1 MQHHPE
7 ANPLHELEYNAA
19 DEQMMLPTWV
29 TRPTVMVQL
38 LVSTSFVLAWLS
50 VEVISQNFLTF
61 QSESGGSVSGW
72 YPTAGLGV
80 ALLWALGLRYAW
92 VIVPTALL
100 GQMGVWGYEFA
111 PSLLLAM
118 IKAMTYSSAAV
129 VLRRALPP
137 GALPARPMQIGN
149 MIATMLGCAAFT
161 AAACVSLLVT
171 AGLIKTEEM
180 LDATI
185 GWTVGDAIGIL
196 VTAPLMVLIVAP
208 TICDALCK
216 HRDEAKQRYTEAM
229 GNRTLAS
236 QWTPWLLIIGTAVG
250 MALLASVPEEYDPRV
265 YYLGFVLLPALAMR
279 YKLAGALI
287 GLLLVSFAGMF
298 TAILQGIGM
307 PALTDLQLI
316 MIALGISTILVGS
329 FAVMRSLTELKR
341 QAEHRW
347 ATMAIR
353 GSGMGRWHWEVG
365 SDEFN
370 TDFILTDAFGYRRD
384 KVIPL
389 VGWWTQ
395 RIHAEDVRLNQ
406 TEMAKLL
413 QGKSDYFEVENRM
426 LAADGTWGWFYSQGT
441 VIERDAQGKPKRI
454 AGTHHDITER
464 KELERIRADA
474 EATHRSEQRFRTLAD
489 GAPVAIFQTDAKG
502 VFLYVNP
509 TWCMITGLAQT
520 DALYRSAAAF
530 AHTDDRDAVTDH
542 WATAVQTGTPVSIEH
557 RVVRDDGS
565 VLWLQTQATPMKH
578 NGVMLGFVGT
588 GVDVTPYRQ
597 AMAMIADSEARYRT
611 LADHAYDMLWRVDA
625 EANFTY
631 VSPSI
636 TKLMGYTPE
645 EMVNTNAF
653 DYFHEEDIERVR
665 GKHAALSPDEPEF
678 HDVHRY
684 RCKDGSYIVF
694 EAVGRLVVPDPNE
707 TKDESNDGQPYITGI
722 SRDVTQRVEGE
733 QIRREL
739 EEKLARSQKLDAIGT
754 FATGIAHDFRNSLMA
769 INLSAQSAA
778 RKLEPDHAAQPA
790 LNTVEEAVA
799 QAMQVTQSLLT
810 FARGQGAAK
819 RPTDLTQLIKDNAR
833 LLETVLPPSISLQIE
848 CPDTP
853 LRIKANASEIQQTLL
868 NLVMNAKDAIPGE
881 GTITLTLKQGSDTA
895 LLTIKDTG
903 VGMPQEVLRRALE
916 PFYTT
921 KARLKGTGLGLSQA
935 HGIVSDHGGEITLDS
950 KPNLGTTITIT
961 LPLIDSNPRS
971 QTTEPKTEATTT

>member
-1 MQHHPE
+1 MQRSRLRETLPV
-7 ANPLHELEYNAA
+7 HELEYNAT
-19 DEQMMLPTWV
+19 DEQMTLPGWV
-29 TRPTVMVQL
+29 MRPTVMVQL
-38 LVSTSFVLAWLS
+38 LISTSFVLVWLCA
-50 VEVISQNFLTF
+50 EVISQNFLSF
-61 QSESGGSVSGW
+61 DSVSGW

-100 GQMGVWGYEFA
+100 GSMAVWEHDFA
-111 PSLLLAM
+111 PSLLLAL
-118 IKAMTYSSAAV
+118 IKTLTYSSAAV

-137 GALPARPMQIGN
+137 GALPKRPIQIGA
-149 MIATMLGCAAFT
+149 MIAAMLGCAIFT
-161 AAACVSLLVT
+161 AITSVLLFVT
-171 AGLIKTEEM
+171 ADVIQAKDM
-180 LDATI
+180 FDAII
-185 GWTVGDAIGIL
+185 GWAVGDAIGLL
-196 VTAPLMVLIVAP
+196 VTAPLLVMIVAP
-208 TICDALCK
+208 AICLSLCK
-216 HRDEAKQRYTEAM
+216 LRDEAKLRYNDVM
-229 GNRTLAS
+229 GSRMLARE
-236 QWTPWLLIIGTAVG
+236 WTPWLLIGATAIGLAI
-250 MALLASVPEEYDPRV
+250 LASIPSGYDPRV
-265 YYLGFVLLPALAMR
+265 YYLGFVFLPALAMR
-279 YKLAGALI
+279 YKLAGGLAA
-287 GLLLVSFAGMF
+287 LLLVSFVGMF
-298 TAILQGIGM
+298 AATLRGIDM
-307 PALTDLQLI
+307 PTLTDLQLI
-316 MIALGISTILVGS
+316 MIALGICTILVGS
-329 FAVMRSLTELKR
+329 FAVMRGVTELKR

-347 ATMAIR
+347 ATLAIR

-365 SDEFN
+365 SEKFHADY
-370 TDFILTDAFGYRRD
+370 TLTDAFGYRRD
-384 KVIPL
+384 KVLPL
-389 VGWWTQ
+389 AAWWSQ

-406 TEMAKLL
+406 AEMAMLL
-413 QGKSDYFEVENRM
+413 QGKSDYFDVENRM
-426 LAADGTWGWFYSQGT
+426 LAADGTWGWFHSHGT
-441 VIERDAQGKPKRI
+441 VIERDAKGKPTRV

-509 TWCMITGLAQT
+509 TWCKITGLAQT

-530 AHTDDRDAVTDH
+530 AHVDERDAVTDH
-542 WATAVQTGTPVSIEH
+542 WATAVQTATSVSIEH
-557 RVVRDDGS
+557 RVVREDGS

-625 EANFTY
+625 DANFTY

-636 TKLMGYTPE
+636 TKLMGYTPD
-645 EMVNTNAF
+645 EMVGTNAF
-653 DYFHEEDIERVR
+653 DHFHPEDIDLVR
-665 GKHAALSPDEPEF
+665 EKYATLSLDEPEF

-684 RCKDGSYIVF
+684 RRKDGSYIVF
-694 EAVGRLVVPDPNE
+694 EAVGKLLIPDPAHS
-707 TKDESNDGQPYITGI
+707 DSGASNDQPIITGI
-722 SRDVTQRVEGE
+722 SRDVTQRVESDRI
-733 QIRREL
+733 QKEL

-769 INLSAQSAA
+769 INLSAQSAS
-778 RKLEPDHAAQPA
+778 RKLEDNHAAQPA
-790 LNTVEEAVA
+790 LSTVEEAVG

-819 RPTDLTQLIKDNAR
+819 RPTDLSKLISDNAR
-833 LLETVLPPSISLQIE
+833 LLETVLPPGVALHID
-848 CPDTP
+848 CPETP

-868 NLVMNAKDAIPGE
+868 NLVMNAKDAITDQ
-881 GTITLTLKQGSDTA
+881 GTITITLKENAGQA
-895 LLTIKDTG
+895 KLTIQDTG
-903 VGMPQEVLRRALE
+903 TGMSPDVLHRALE

-935 HGIVSDHGGEITLDS
+935 HGIVADHQGEITLQS

-961 LPLIDSNPRS
+961 LPLIN
-971 QTTEPKTEATTT
+971 TTKTPTNQLPQTEATAS

>member
-1 MQHHPE
+1 
-7 ANPLHELEYNAA
+7 LHELEYNTA
-19 DEQMMLPTWV
+19 DERMTLPNWV

-38 LVSTSFVLAWLS
+38 LVSTSFVLVWLCT
-50 VEVISQNFLTF
+50 EVISQNFLTF
-61 QSESGGSVSGW
+61 ESAGGGLVSGW
-72 YPTAGLGV
+72 YPPAGLGV

-92 VIVPTALL
+92 VILPTALL

-118 IKAMTYSSAAV
+118 IKVLTYSSAAV

-137 GALPARPMQIGN
+137 GALPKRPIQIGA
-149 MIATMLGCAAFT
+149 MIAAMLGCAVFT
-161 AAACVSLLVT
+161 AAAGVLLLVT
-171 AGLIKTEEM
+171 SGVIEVREM
-180 LDATI
+180 GDAII
-185 GWTVGDAIGIL
+185 GWAVGDAIGIL
-196 VTAPLMVLIVAP
+196 VAAPLLVLIVAP
-208 TICDALCK
+208 AICDALCK
-216 HRDEAKQRYTEAM
+216 HRDEAKQRYTDVM
-229 GNRTLAS
+229 GSRALMS
-236 QWTPWLLIIGTAVG
+236 QWTPWLLIGATAVG
-250 MALLASVPEEYDPRV
+250 MALLASAPGEYDPRV

-279 YKLAGALI
+279 YKLAGGLVA
-287 GLLLVSFAGMF
+287 LLLVSFVGMF
-298 TAILQGIGM
+298 SAKLHGIDM
-307 PALTDLQLI
+307 PTLTDLQLI
-316 MIALGISTILVGS
+316 MIALGICTILVGS
-329 FAVMRSLTELKR
+329 FAVMRSITELKR

-365 SDEFN
+365 SDEFH
-370 TDFILTDAFGYRRD
+370 TDYLLTDAFGYRRD
-384 KVIPL
+384 KVLPL
-389 VGWWTQ
+389 IAWWAQ

-406 TEMAKLL
+406 SEMAKVL
-413 QGKSDYFEVENRM
+413 QGKSDFFEVENRM
-426 LAADGTWGWFYSQGT
+426 LAADGTWGWFHSQGT
-441 VIERDAQGKPKRI
+441 VIERDAAGQPKRI

-509 TWCMITGLAQT
+509 TWCAITGLEQT

-530 AHTDDRDAVTDH
+530 AHHDDRDEVTDH

-578 NGVMLGFVGT
+578 NGVLLGFVGT
-588 GVDVTPYRQ
+588 GVDVTYYRQ

-611 LADHAYDMLWRVDA
+611 LADHAYDMLWRVDS

-636 TKLMGYTPE
+636 TKLMGFTPE
-645 EMVNTNAF
+645 EMVGTNAF
-653 DYFHEEDIERVR
+653 DYFHPEDIERVR
-665 GKHAALSPDEPEF
+665 VKHEALSPDQPEF

-694 EAVGRLVVPDPNE
+694 EAVGRLVVPDPDATDNE
-707 TKDESNDGQPYITGI
+707 ATDGQPYITGI
-722 SRDVTQRVEGE
+722 SRDVTQRVENE

-790 LNTVEEAVA
+790 LSTVEEAVA

-819 RPTDLTQLIKDNAR
+819 RPTDLSQLIQDNAR
-833 LLETVLPPSISLQIE
+833 LLETVLPPSIALQIE

-881 GTITLTLKQGSDTA
+881 GTITLTLKQDNDTA
-895 LLTIKDTG
+895 LLKIQDTG
-903 VGMPQEVLRRALE
+903 VGMTEDVLTRALE

-935 HGIVSDHGGEITLDS
+935 HGIVSDHGGEIALDS
-950 KPNLGTTITIT
+950 KPNVGTTITIT
-961 LPLIDSNPRS
+961 LPLIGRKPRI